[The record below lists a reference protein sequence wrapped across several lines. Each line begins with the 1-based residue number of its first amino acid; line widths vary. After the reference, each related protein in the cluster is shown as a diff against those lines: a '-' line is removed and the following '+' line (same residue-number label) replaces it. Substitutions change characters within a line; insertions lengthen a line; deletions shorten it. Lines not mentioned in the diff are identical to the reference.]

1 MWAKNTKATKINTDR
16 LNQIPIYYSLVKLAI
31 TDINYIP
38 LVYNFKKDVIHKN
51 CSKNEIIELEN
62 KYYGKNDNI
71 KEYIAFIFSIKNSN
85 INYEYKVQIKEISD
99 SIIKENSVVIIII
112 IVIIFVIMIGLIIY
126 YRKKKKSQ
134 QGINIEGI
142 KNNQP
147 LFPNKKYVLN
157 DMLNNNETI
166 W

>member
-1 MWAKNTKATKINTDR
+1 M
-16 LNQIPIYYSLVKLAI
+16 NQVPIYYSLVKLAI

-51 CSKNEIIELEN
+51 CSKNEIIEIEN

-142 KNNQP
+142 KSNQP

-166 W
+166 